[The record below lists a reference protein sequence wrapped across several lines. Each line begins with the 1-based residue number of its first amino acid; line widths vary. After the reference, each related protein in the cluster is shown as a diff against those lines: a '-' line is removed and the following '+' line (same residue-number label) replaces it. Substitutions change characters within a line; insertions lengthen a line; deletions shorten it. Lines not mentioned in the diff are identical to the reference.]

1 MATGYGVEAW
11 CDDRYTSGRYAT
23 GRMNVALAL
32 YRRLITPR
40 GSLWSVD
47 DDTDEEANYG
57 FDVSGYIGK
66 VGTATAI
73 NALPGLVRG
82 ELLKD
87 DRVRDVAVSITT
99 TTGKDGL
106 IALVLEINV
115 VLQDSDEEF
124 TLTVQADAVSAQLL
138 DVDEAA

>member
-1 MATGYGVEAW
+1 MATGYGIEAW
-11 CDDRYTSGRYAT
+11 CDDRYISGRFTT
-23 GRMNVALAL
+23 GRMTVALAL

-47 DDTDEEANYG
+47 DDDDEEANYG
-57 FDVSGYIGK
+57 FDVAGYIGK
-66 VGTATAI
+66 VGTTTAI

-82 ELLKD
+82 ELMKD
-87 DRVRDVAVSITT
+87 DRVRDINVTVTT
-99 TTGKDGL
+99 TEGTDGL
-106 IALVLEINV
+106 IDLVLEISV

-124 TLTVQADAVSAQLL
+124 TLTVQADDVTAQLL

>member
-1 MATGYGVEAW
+1 MATGYGTEVW
-11 CDDRYTSGRYAT
+11 CDDRYTSGRFTT
-23 GRMNVALAL
+23 GRMTVALAL
-32 YRRLITPR
+32 FRRLITPR

-47 DDTDEEANYG
+47 DNEDEEANYG
-57 FDVSGYIGK
+57 LDITAYIGA
-66 VGTATAI
+66 VGTRTAL

-87 DRVRDVAVSITT
+87 DRVRDVAVTAT
-99 TTGKDGL
+99 ATTGSDGL
-106 IALVLEINV
+106 IDLLLEINV

-124 TLTVQADAVSAQLL
+124 TLTVQADDLTAQLL